1 MDANVETNVAT
12 AVITTAEVSEA
23 NGLKRKFTI
32 SRATSEVVEDSPAN
46 KRRKSSRNS
55 TSGTVS
61 ETCWAAY
68 WSSKIKVKFRENITW
83 YAIDR
88 FAFTSF

>member
-1 MDANVETNVAT
+1 MQKVVTATMDASETNVAN
-12 AVITTAEVSEA
+12 AVITTAEVNEA

-55 TSGTVS
+55 TSGTVRNLL
-61 ETCWAAY
+61 
-68 WSSKIKVKFRENITW
+68 SSLLIKQNQ
-83 YAIDR
+83 
-88 FAFTSF
+88 